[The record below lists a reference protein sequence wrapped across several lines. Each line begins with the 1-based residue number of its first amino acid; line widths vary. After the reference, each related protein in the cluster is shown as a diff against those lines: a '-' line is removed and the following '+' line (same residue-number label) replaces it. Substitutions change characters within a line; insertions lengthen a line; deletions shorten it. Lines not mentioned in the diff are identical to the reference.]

1 MQQVVAD
8 AFIDCLFRRQNTL
21 DSSHTGCGKTVVA
34 CYIAKVMKYPVAVIC
49 PKAVITSWKRELAEF
64 GVEPV
69 FVLNYEK
76 IRTGNTKFMSRKGK
90 KIFKWHLPKDT
101 IIFMDEVHK
110 AKGPFT
116 LNAQLLIS
124 LVLQKFR
131 VHGMSATASESPV
144 EMRALGFCLGLH
156 SLNKDV
162 YPLKNWFR
170 WMTKNGCRQD
180 QWNNWKLMIQS
191 CLKALRLE
199 MYGASHPWCRTG
211 YYAHKLTVKDFPDSF
226 RDNMIFVEPIDFKD
240 SKKIMDAYE
249 ELGITPEIICDYI
262 ENGTVSNSEHLIVN
276 LGRARQLA
284 ESFKVAE
291 MVEIANELI
300 HEGKS
305 VVLFVNYK
313 ATVDALCGLL
323 KAGRIEGGQ
332 SEEERQKVIDDFQA
346 DKTHCVVANIA
357 AGGTGISLHD
367 THGNRP
373 RVSLISPTFDA
384 KSYMQTLGRIHRNG
398 AKSDSIQKIL
408 VAAGTVEES
417 LMASVQRK
425 AKNIQE
431 LHGE

>member
-1 MQQVVAD
+1 VKSLYPRQQDAAD
-8 AFIDCLFRRQNTL
+8 FFLSKLLSRINTL
-21 DSSHTGCGKTVVA
+21 DGSHTGCGKTVVA
-34 CYIAKVMKYPVAVIC
+34 CYLAKMLGFPVAVIC
-49 PKAVITSWKRELAEF
+49 PKAVIPSWERELKEF
-64 GVEPV
+64 GIDPI

-76 IRTGNTKFMSRKGK
+76 IRTGNTQYMTRKGK
-90 KIFKWHLPKDT
+90 KIFKWLIPRDT
-101 IIFMDEVHK
+101 FVLVDEIHK

-124 LVLQKFR
+124 LVLQKYR
-131 VHGMSATASESPV
+131 VHGMSATASETPA

-162 YPLKNWFR
+162 FPLQNWFK
-170 WMTKNGCRQD
+170 WMRKKGCYKD
-180 QWNNWKLMIQS
+180 QWNNWKLLRS
-191 CLKALRLE
+191 NALKELHSE
-199 MYGASHPWCRTG
+199 MYGECA
-211 YYAHKLTVKDFPDSF
+211 YKLSVKDFPDSF
-226 RDNMIFVEPIDFKD
+226 RDNMIFVEPIEFKD
-240 SKKIMDAYE
+240 SKKIMNAYE
-249 ELGITPEIICDYI
+249 ELGITPDIITDYI
-262 ENGTVSNSEHLIVN
+262 EKGTVSDSEHLIVN

-291 MVEIANELI
+291 MVETANDLI
-300 HEGKS
+300 HEGNS

-313 ATVDALCGLL
+313 ATVDSLCSLL
-323 KAGRIEGGQ
+323 KCGRIEGGQ
-332 SEEERQKVIDDFQA
+332 SAEERQTVIDDFQS
-346 DKTHCVVANIA
+346 DETHCIVANIA

-373 RVSLISPTFDA
+373 RISLISPTFDA
-384 KSYMQTLGRIHRNG
+384 KSYLQTLGRIHRNG

-417 LMASVQRK
+417 VMASVQRK

>member
-1 MQQVVAD
+1 MKTLYTRQQEIAD
-8 AFIDCLFRRQNTL
+8 RFIDRLSRRINTL
-21 DSSHTGCGKTVVA
+21 DGSSTGCGKTVVA
-34 CYIAKVMKYPVAVIC
+34 CYIAKTMQKPVAVIC
-49 PKAVITSWKRELAEF
+49 PKSVIPSWERELAEF

-76 IRTGNTKFMSRKGK
+76 IRTGNTKYMTKKGK
-90 KIFKWHLPKDT
+90 KIFKWRLPKET
-101 IIFMDEVHK
+101 IVLMDEIHK

-116 LNAQLLIS
+116 QNAQLLIS

-162 YPLKNWFR
+162 FPLHNWFK
-170 WMTKNGCRQD
+170 WMRKKGCLKD
-180 QWNNWKLMIQS
+180 QWNNWKLMRKS
-191 CLKALRLE
+191 ALDELHAE
-199 MYGASHPWCRTG
+199 MYGRCA
-211 YYAHKLTVKDFPDSF
+211 YKLTVKDFPDSF
-226 RDNMIFVEPIDFKD
+226 RDNMIFVEPLEFKD
-240 SKKIMDAYE
+240 SNKIMSAYDS
-249 ELGITPEIICDYI
+249 LGVTPDILTEYI

-276 LGRARQLA
+276 LGKARQLA
-284 ESFKVAE
+284 ESFKVPE
-291 MVEIANELI
+291 MADTANDLIA
-300 HEGKS
+300 EGKS

-313 ATVDALCGLL
+313 DTVDSLCGLL
-323 KAGRIEGGQ
+323 DCGRIEGGQ
-332 SEEERQKVIDDFQA
+332 EADERQKVIDDFQA
-346 DKTHCVVANIA
+346 DRTNCVVANIA

-384 KSYMQTLGRIHRNG
+384 KAYLQTLGRIHRNG

-417 LMASVQRK
+417 VVAAVQRK
-425 AKNIQE
+425 ADNIKK